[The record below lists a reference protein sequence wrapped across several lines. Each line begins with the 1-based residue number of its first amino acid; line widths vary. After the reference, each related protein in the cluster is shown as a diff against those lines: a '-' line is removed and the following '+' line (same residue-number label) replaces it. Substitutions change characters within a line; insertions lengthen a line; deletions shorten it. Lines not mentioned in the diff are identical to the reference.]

1 VSSRTELLPIRI
13 KVSSAPPVAAV
24 DLLLSFEWR
33 CSKWLL
39 TLPALEPLVPY
50 DATAMEAYPVSL
62 RVNRP
67 ANDTPDII
75 EPLAS

>member
-1 VSSRTELLPIRI
+1 MPPTFTRAPLNATEP
-13 KVSSAPPVAAV
+13 
-24 DLLLSFEWR
+24 
-33 CSKWLL
+33 
-39 TLPALEPLVPY
+39 PY

-62 RVNRP
+62 RVNWP